1 MSAVV
6 TAGAADRLSFTV
18 FLALALHA
26 ILVLGVTFGLEDPK
40 PAPHTME
47 ITLAQY
53 DDGEKPEKADFLAQ
67 ANQQGSGTI
76 EEVSKLSTPVVAK
89 QRDTVVRQT
98 EKIQQQAASRPEPVK
113 KNKTLV
119 ATESRAKKKS
129 PTVENKK
136 TPKPDPVKKPRKSL
150 LARSLEIASLE
161 AELQRQQREYSKRPK
176 VTRFNAASAMKVVDA
191 QYISLV
197 TNKIERIGTLNFPD
211 EARSKLY
218 GRPRLLIAIRSD
230 GSLRDVSVLHS
241 SGNNVLD
248 DKALKI
254 VRMAAPFPPFPDEVR
269 QERDEVELIRTL
281 QFKEGGS

>member
-1 MSAVV
+1 MSAVVV

-26 ILVLGVTFGLEDPK
+26 IIVLGVTFGLEDPK

-67 ANQQGSGTI
+67 ANQQGSGTV
-76 EEVSKLSTPVVAK
+76 EEVSKLSTPVKAK
-89 QRDTVVRQT
+89 QKDTVVRKT
-98 EKIQQQAASRPEPVK
+98 EKIQREAASRLEPVIK
-113 KNKTLV
+113 KKTLV
-119 ATESRAKKKS
+119 ATESVTKKKA
-129 PTVENKK
+129 PIIENKK
-136 TPKPDPVKKPRKSL
+136 TEKPDPVKKPKRSL
-150 LARSLEIASLE
+150 LARSMEIASLE

-176 VTRFNAASAMKVVDA
+176 VTRFNAASAMKVIDA
-191 QYISLV
+191 QYTSNV
-197 TNKIERIGTLNFPD
+197 TNKIERIGALNFPE

-230 GSLRDVSVLHS
+230 GTLRDVSVLQS
-241 SGNNVLD
+241 SGSNVLD

-254 VRMAAPFPPFPDEVR
+254 VRMAAPFPPFPEEVLS
-269 QERDEVELIRTL
+269 ERDELELIRTL
-281 QFKEGGS
+281 EFKGG

>member
-1 MSAVV
+1 MSAVVV

-26 ILVLGVTFGLEDPK
+26 IIVLGVTFGLEDPK

-67 ANQQGSGTI
+67 ANQQGSGTV
-76 EEVSKLSTPVVAK
+76 EEVSKLSTPVKAK
-89 QRDTVVRQT
+89 QKDTVVRKT
-98 EKIQQQAASRPEPVK
+98 EEIQREAASRPEPVIK
-113 KNKTLV
+113 KKTLV
-119 ATESRAKKKS
+119 ATESVTKKKA
-129 PTVENKK
+129 PIIENKK
-136 TPKPDPVKKPRKSL
+136 TKKPDTVKKPKRSL
-150 LARSLEIASLE
+150 LARSMEIASLE

-176 VTRFNAASAMKVVDA
+176 VTRFNAASAMKVIDA
-191 QYISLV
+191 QYTSNV
-197 TNKIERIGTLNFPD
+197 TNKIERIGALNFPE

-230 GSLRDVSVLHS
+230 GTLRDVSVLHS
-241 SGNNVLD
+241 SGSNVLD

-254 VRMAAPFPPFPDEVR
+254 VRMAAPFPPFPEEVLS
-269 QERDEVELIRTL
+269 ERDELELIRTL
-281 QFKEGGS
+281 EFKGG

>member
-1 MSAVV
+1 MSAAVV

-26 ILVLGVTFGLEDPK
+26 IIVLGVTFGLEDPK

-67 ANQQGSGTI
+67 ANQQGSGTV
-76 EEVSKLSTPVVAK
+76 EEVSKLSTPVKAK
-89 QRDTVVRQT
+89 QKDTVVRKT
-98 EKIQQQAASRPEPVK
+98 EKIQREAASRAEPVIK
-113 KNKTLV
+113 KKTLV
-119 ATESRAKKKS
+119 ATESATKKK
-129 PTVENKK
+129 TAIIENKK
-136 TPKPDPVKKPRKSL
+136 TDKPDPVKKPRRSL
-150 LARSLEIASLE
+150 LARSMEIASLE

-176 VTRFNAASAMKVVDA
+176 VTRFNAASAMKVIDA
-191 QYISLV
+191 QYTSNV
-197 TNKIERIGTLNFPD
+197 TSKIERIGALNFPE

-230 GSLRDVSVLHS
+230 GTLRDVSVLHS
-241 SGNNVLD
+241 SGSNVLD

-254 VRMAAPFPPFPDEVR
+254 VRMAAPFPPFPEEVLS
-269 QERDEVELIRTL
+269 ERDELELIRTL
-281 QFKEGGS
+281 EFKGG

>member
-1 MSAVV
+1 MSAAVV

-26 ILVLGVTFGLEDPK
+26 IIVLGVTFGLEDPK

-53 DDGEKPEKADFLAQ
+53 DDGDKPEKADFLAQ
-67 ANQQGSGTI
+67 ANQKGSGTV
-76 EEVSKLSTPVVAK
+76 EEVSKISTPVQAK
-89 QRDTVVRQT
+89 QKDTVVRNV
-98 EKIQQQAASRPEPVK
+98 EKIQQKAASRPKPVIK
-113 KNKTLV
+113 KKTLI
-119 ATESRAKKKS
+119 ATESKTKKKA
-129 PTVENKK
+129 PVVENKK
-136 TPKPDPVKKPRKSL
+136 TDTPDPVKKPKKSL
-150 LARSLEIASLE
+150 LARSMEIASLE

-197 TNKIERIGTLNFPD
+197 KNKIERIGALNFPE

-230 GSLRDVSVLHS
+230 GSLRDISVLQS

-269 QERDEVELIRTL
+269 KERDVLELIRTL
-281 QFKEGGS
+281 QFKGE

>member
-1 MSAVV
+1 MSAVVV

-26 ILVLGVTFGLEDPK
+26 IIVLGVTFGLEDPK

-53 DDGEKPEKADFLAQ
+53 DDGDKPEKADFLAQ

-76 EEVSKLSTPVVAK
+76 EEVSKLSTPIKAK
-89 QRDTVVRQT
+89 QKDTVVRET
-98 EKIQQQAASRPEPVK
+98 DKIQREAASRPEPITK
-113 KNKTLV
+113 KKTLV
-119 ATESRAKKKS
+119 ATETVAKKKA
-129 PTVENKK
+129 PIIENKK
-136 TPKPDPVKKPRKSL
+136 AEKPDPVKKPRRSL
-150 LARSLEIASLE
+150 LARSMEIASLE

-176 VTRFNAASAMKVVDA
+176 VTRFNAASAMKVIDA
-191 QYISLV
+191 QYTSNV
-197 TNKIERIGTLNFPD
+197 TNKIERIGALNFPE

-230 GSLRDVSVLHS
+230 GTLRDVSVLQS
-241 SGNNVLD
+241 SGSNVLD

-254 VRMAAPFPPFPDEVR
+254 VRMAAPFPPFPEEVLS
-269 QERDEVELIRTL
+269 ERDELELIRTL
-281 QFKEGGS
+281 EFKGG